1 MSSEFMQG
9 EEKNLSHVLL
19 QSFKPKADYRDRWLK
34 DGLTIHACTKHEKQ
48 FLAALNILFF

>member
-19 QSFKPKADYRDRWLK
+19 QSFKPKADCRDRWLK
-34 DGLTIHACTKHEKQ
+34 DGLMIHACTKHEKQ